1 VIISLHVTHTD
12 AGVEA
17 MSEVAQM
24 MESNITKYL
33 QNTMAYNEY
42 VILKTCNRFEIYVGT
57 DDAEPVKKEFE
68 SFIRNTV
75 PRSKDQSIPFINQG
89 KASIRHLFRV
99 SCGLDSLIVGENHI
113 QGQVREAYVRA
124 KEEGHV
130 SKYLSKLF
138 DRALSIGKRVRNET
152 QINPGSVSVG
162 SAAVDL
168 AEQRTG
174 GLEGKTVTI
183 FGAGSMAAAIGKSL
197 SDKGVQLVIVSGR
210 TFERASD
217 LALQVG
223 GTALSREY
231 LISAVSKSDVLFV
244 ATSAPHIIV
253 TPETIT
259 SAGERERPLL
269 VVDVSVPKNVDDAV
283 NDISNVSL
291 ETMDSLQGVA
301 AENIM
306 RRRTEISEAER
317 IVKDEI
323 AKMDAEYLEEK
334 ANRVIGEISRKA
346 AAVREEELSRAK
358 ARAVS
363 VDIDEVF
370 EDMSRA
376 IVSKILAEIYENLR
390 VSSLSGENS
399 VIDAARYLFGL
410 EVK

>member
-1 VIISLHVTHTD
+1 MIISLHVTHTD
-12 AGVEA
+12 AGIEA

-376 IVSKILAEIYENLR
+376 IVSKMLAEIYENLR